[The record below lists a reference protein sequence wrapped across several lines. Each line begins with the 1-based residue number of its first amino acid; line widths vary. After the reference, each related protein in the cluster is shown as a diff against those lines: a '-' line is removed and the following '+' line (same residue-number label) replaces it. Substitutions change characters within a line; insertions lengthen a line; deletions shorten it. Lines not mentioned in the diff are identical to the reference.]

1 MKRVL
6 MILITFMFS
15 MTSSWSQETWLRT
28 FGGTNRDYGQ
38 SLSATPDGGYV
49 LTGTT
54 GSDDGDFEGS
64 SRGAGDVF
72 VMRLDSRGDLVWKK
86 TFGGSGKEAGQSITT
101 TPDGGYVL
109 TGTTA
114 SDDGDFEGMNKG
126 WYDIFV
132 IKLGSRGELQWKKT
146 FGGAGN
152 ELGHCIVNTLDGGY
166 VLTGLYS
173 STNGDFEGMKRGYY
187 DIFVVKLDSGGDV
200 QWKKTFG
207 GSGNDRGWSISL
219 APDGGCV
226 VTGDFRSNDGD
237 FEGMNRGNSDIF
249 VIKLGSRGDL
259 QWKKTLGG
267 VHAETSYAITTTPD
281 GDCIGTGETIS
292 NSGDFMGVR
301 REYADI
307 FVTKLGPGG
316 DVKQKMVFEGSAPE
330 LGRSIAVTPDGGCVL
345 TGSSK
350 VGVYPAEYDI
360 FIIKLDS
367 GGDVQWQKT
376 FGGSDDDISYS
387 ITVSLDG
394 GCVITGE
401 TNSRDGD
408 FESVNRVWLRT
419 DIFII
424 KLNAQGHLQWKR
436 TFGGAGSNRGNCIA
450 TTHDGGYV
458 LTGESLSKDG
468 EFVGMNKGGFDIF
481 VLKLDAH
488 GNLNIPT
495 SVNDQTDNSSPLTVS
510 PNPFSSVSNVSYSL
524 DQPSHVRIEVVN
536 SIGEVTAVL
545 SDRQAEIGAHEVSLN
560 ATHLGTGTY
569 WIRMVTDHQVF
580 SKQVVLIR

>member
-6 MILITFMFS
+6 MILITLMLS

-28 FGGTNRDYGQ
+28 FGGTKRDRGE
-38 SLSATPDGGYV
+38 SISATPDGGYV

-54 GSDDGDFEGS
+54 ASDDGDFEGS

-86 TFGGSGKEAGQSITT
+86 TFGGSGEEAGQSITT

-114 SDDGDFEGMNKG
+114 SDDGDFEGMNRG
-126 WYDIFV
+126 
-132 IKLGSRGELQWKKT
+132 GS
-146 FGGAGN
+146 
-152 ELGHCIVNTLDGGY
+152 
-166 VLTGLYS
+166 
-173 STNGDFEGMKRGYY
+173 

-345 TGSSK
+345 TGSSI
-350 VGVYPAEYDI
+350 VGVYTKEYDI

-376 FGGSDDDISYS
+376 FGGSYDDISYS
-387 ITVSLDG
+387 IAISLDG

-401 TNSRDGD
+401 TNSSDGD
-408 FESVNRVWLRT
+408 FEVAHWSDF

-450 TTHDGGYV
+450 TTPDGGYV

-560 ATHLGTGTY
+560 ATNLGTGTY

>member
-6 MILITFMFS
+6 MILITLMFS

-54 GSDDGDFEGS
+54 ASDDGDFEGS
-64 SRGAGDVF
+64 SRGASDVF
-72 VMRLDSRGDLVWKK
+72 VMKLDSRGDLAWKK
-86 TFGGSGKEAGQSITT
+86 TFGGSGEEAGQSITT

-114 SDDGDFEGMNKG
+114 SDDGDFEGM
-126 WYDIFV
+126 
-132 IKLGSRGELQWKKT
+132 
-146 FGGAGN
+146 
-152 ELGHCIVNTLDGGY
+152 
-166 VLTGLYS
+166 
-173 STNGDFEGMKRGYY
+173 KRGVY

-207 GSGNDRGWSISL
+207 GSDADLGLSISS
-219 APDGGCV
+219 APDGG
-226 VTGDFRSNDGD
+226 
-237 FEGMNRGNSDIF
+237 
-249 VIKLGSRGDL
+249 
-259 QWKKTLGG
+259 
-267 VHAETSYAITTTPD
+267 Y
-281 GDCIGTGETIS
+281 
-292 NSGDFMGVR
+292 
-301 REYADI
+301 
-307 FVTKLGPGG
+307 
-316 DVKQKMVFEGSAPE
+316 
-330 LGRSIAVTPDGGCVL
+330 VL

-350 VGVYPAEYDI
+350 VGVYPAEFDI

-367 GGDVQWQKT
+367 GGDVQWKKT
-376 FGGSDDDISYS
+376 FGGSHDDISNS

-394 GCVITGE
+394 GCVIIGE

-436 TFGGAGSNRGNCIA
+436 TFGGSEGDNGNCIA
-450 TTHDGGYV
+450 TAPDGGYV
-458 LTGESLSKDG
+458 LTGESRSKDG

-481 VLKLDAH
+481 VLKLDAN

-560 ATHLGTGTY
+560 ATNLGTGTY